1 MNINKVYLGSR
12 RGNNDEILLPP
23 TGCQLSL
30 QLILVQVQEE
40 GSLTLELPINCMK
53 SVQLDF
59 YHLQTIL
66 CFFHLVVFQ
75 LQKCLRQE
83 RETKLT
89 PPLHCPNSQSAPA
102 VGC

>member
-1 MNINKVYLGSR
+1 
-12 RGNNDEILLPP
+12 
-23 TGCQLSL
+23 
-30 QLILVQVQEE
+30 
-40 GSLTLELPINCMK
+40 MK

-66 CFFHLVVFQ
+66 WFFPLLVVFQ

-83 RETKLT
+83 RENKLT
-89 PPLHCPNSQSAPA
+89 PPPHSPNSQSAPA